1 MRTSNILAAAIVLT
15 LAGPAAAQGTGPA
28 PQARGFSQGYGYGYG
43 YNDPYYR
50 NDFWPG
56 EVAGDVIGGAIGT
69 AGAIATAPFRAM
81 SGNGSY
87 AMAPNANA
95 SYCAQRY
102 RSYDAAS
109 GTFMGYDG
117 RRHPC

>member
-1 MRTSNILAAAIVLT
+1 MRIPNILAAAIVVT
-15 LAGPAAAQGTGPA
+15 LVGPAAAQGTGPA
-28 PQARGFSQGYGYGYG
+28 PQARGYSEGYNYG

-56 EVAGDVIGGAIGT
+56 EVAGNAIGGAIGT

-81 SGNGSY
+81 TGNNSY
-87 AMAPNANA
+87 AMAPNA

-102 RSYDAAS
+102 RSYDPAS
-109 GTFMGYDG
+109 GTYMGSDG

>member
-1 MRTSNILAAAIVLT
+1 MRTRNILTAAILLT

-28 PQARGFSQGYGYGYG
+28 PQARGYNNGYNYG
-43 YNDPYYR
+43 YNDRYYH

-56 EVAGDVIGGAIGT
+56 EVAGNVIGGAIGT

-81 SGNGSY
+81 TGNGSY
-87 AMAPNANA
+87 AMAPNA

-102 RSYDAAS
+102 RSYDPAS
-109 GTFMGYDG
+109 GTYMGFDG